1 MYRVS
6 HVCPGSPGVFRRERR
21 RGSRDE
27 KRVPQEKKREAF
39 LGTHRSSLMGAC
51 CSSAP
56 ALPEDARGWW
66 ILQRGRGRFVRTISM
81 PFWGRIFVPVVVVQ
95 MIVLITLNTVV
106 AVLLNDCLATMLT
119 VLSSL
124 GTIFMTYFA
133 VEAVRTDNIYQ

>member
-1 MYRVS
+1 VG
-6 HVCPGSPGVFRRERR
+6 VPAPPGVFSP
-21 RGSRDE
+21 GKPTRDE
-27 KRVPQEKKREAF
+27 KRVPKEKTREAF
-39 LGTHRSSLMGAC
+39 LGTRTVSLMGAC

>member
-1 MYRVS
+1 
-6 HVCPGSPGVFRRERR
+6 
-21 RGSRDE
+21 
-27 KRVPQEKKREAF
+27 
-39 LGTHRSSLMGAC
+39 MGAC

-56 ALPEDARGWW
+56 ALPEDVRGWW

-124 GTIFMTYFA
+124 GTVFMTYFA

>member
-1 MYRVS
+1 
-6 HVCPGSPGVFRRERR
+6 
-21 RGSRDE
+21 
-27 KRVPQEKKREAF
+27 
-39 LGTHRSSLMGAC
+39 
-51 CSSAP
+51 
-56 ALPEDARGWW
+56 
-66 ILQRGRGRFVRTISM
+66 M

>member
-1 MYRVS
+1 
-6 HVCPGSPGVFRRERR
+6 
-21 RGSRDE
+21 
-27 KRVPQEKKREAF
+27 
-39 LGTHRSSLMGAC
+39 
-51 CSSAP
+51 
-56 ALPEDARGWW
+56 
-66 ILQRGRGRFVRTISM
+66 M

-124 GTIFMTYFA
+124 GTVFMTYFA

>member
-1 MYRVS
+1 M
-6 HVCPGSPGVFRRERR
+6 CPTCVPAPPVKRHRGAGNADEARGTKNEFRR
-21 RGSRDE
+21 
-27 KRVPQEKKREAF
+27 KEAF